1 MSIWNLYAKMQAGQ
15 ALRDGPGVLL
25 QSGRGRVSSRSVQCS
40 PNGCCREFRWK
51 MNNKEMVPQTAEALR
66 ALILE
71 RYDSFSGR
79 LQQVARHV
87 LDHPDDL
94 ALETLTVIAE
104 RAKVQPSAI
113 VRFAKALGFS
123 GANPMQRV
131 LRDSLLANH
140 AALGYGERVRRFNA
154 SVSRKANGGDS
165 DEMLGEFVEGDVMAL
180 QNLRQTLSATDVTRA
195 IGLLDQAAAVYVMGF
210 RRSFPVASY
219 LAYSLQQVGKR
230 TMFLDGVGGLA
241 AHQVRTIQPND
252 LLVAIS
258 YHPYAEETV
267 RVTEEARAAG
277 AKVLAISD
285 SLVGPIA
292 KSATLVLQVKDSEV
306 RNFRSLGASL
316 CLAQTLVVGLAFERE
331 RGGTGRR
338 RRT

>member
-1 MSIWNLYAKMQAGQ
+1 MS
-15 ALRDGPGVLL
+15 
-25 QSGRGRVSSRSVQCS
+25 
-40 PNGCCREFRWK
+40 
-51 MNNKEMVPQTAEALR
+51 NKDLAPQTAEELR
-66 ALILE
+66 AAILE
-71 RYDSFSGR
+71 RYESFSGR

-113 VRFAKALGFS
+113 VRFAKSLGYS
-123 GANPMQRV
+123 GASPMQRL
-131 LRDSLLANH
+131 LRDGLLAKH
-140 AALGYGERVRRFNA
+140 ATLGYGERVRRFNS
-154 SVSRKANGGDS
+154 SVTRTADGETGA
-165 DEMLGEFVEGDVMAL
+165 LLAEFVEGDTMAL
-180 QNLRQTLSATDVTRA
+180 QNLRQTVSKDNIDAAIKLINEATT
-195 IGLLDQAAAVYVMGF
+195 LYVMGF

-230 TMFLDGVGGLA
+230 VFFLDGVGGLA
-241 AHQVRTIQPND
+241 RQQARTIQQND
-252 LLVAIS
+252 LLIAIS

-267 RVTEEARAAG
+267 GVTEAASAAG

-292 KSATLVLQVKDSEV
+292 KVATLVLQVKDSDV
-306 RNFRSLGASL
+306 RNFRSLAASL

-331 RGGTGRR
+331 RPVVVRKRR
-338 RRT
+338 DKVRASA

>member
-1 MSIWNLYAKMQAGQ
+1 MS
-15 ALRDGPGVLL
+15 
-25 QSGRGRVSSRSVQCS
+25 
-40 PNGCCREFRWK
+40 
-51 MNNKEMVPQTAEALR
+51 NKDLAPQTAEELR
-66 ALILE
+66 AAILE
-71 RYDSFSGR
+71 RYESFSGR

-113 VRFAKALGFS
+113 VRFAKSLGYP
-123 GANPMQRV
+123 GASPMQRL
-131 LRDSLLANH
+131 LRDGLLAKH
-140 AALGYGERVRRFNA
+140 ATLGYGERVRRFNS
-154 SVSRKANGGDS
+154 SVTRTADGETGA
-165 DEMLGEFVEGDVMAL
+165 LLAEFVEGDTMAL
-180 QNLRQTLSATDVTRA
+180 QNLRQTVSKDNIDAAIKLINEATT
-195 IGLLDQAAAVYVMGF
+195 LYVMGF

-230 TMFLDGVGGLA
+230 VFFLDGVGGLA
-241 AHQVRTIQPND
+241 RQQARTIQQND
-252 LLVAIS
+252 LLIAII

-267 RVTEEARAAG
+267 WVTEAASAAG

-292 KSATLVLQVKDSEV
+292 KVATLVLQVKDSDV
-306 RNFRSLGASL
+306 RNFRSLAASL

-331 RGGTGRR
+331 RPVVVRKRR
-338 RRT
+338 DKVRASA